1 MAVVSVFWPFVFVL
15 SLYVCF
21 HGFYYFHW
29 KKWNPLVKLKGN
41 NSCRTQRGLLL
52 PYLFAHILIK
62 WVFFHAVFLSSEV
75 PDAALCFSGGGRSQG
90 KLAHFGIL

>member
-1 MAVVSVFWPFVFVL
+1 MTVVSVFWPFVSVL
-15 SLYVCF
+15 SLHVCF
-21 HGFYYFHW
+21 RGFYYFHR

-62 WVFFHAVFLSSEV
+62 RVFFHAVFLASEV
-75 PDAALCFSGGGRSQG
+75 PDAALCFS
-90 KLAHFGIL
+90 